1 MYNPPVD
8 REGAKPPEIALTHPV
23 NPMRRSAYVEQ
34 ATRATGWALL
44 YVVGWLLMRL
54 SCYAGL
60 PPDCNLA
67 SEPIDV
73 LTDLLV
79 LLVFSLAQV
88 RAKRC
93 SMLKMRD
100 IKHQGRTT
108 T

>member
-1 MYNPPVD
+1 MVYNPPVD
-8 REGAKPPEIALTHPV
+8 RDGPKAEIALTQPV

-60 PPDCNLA
+60 PPDCNLP

-93 SMLKMRD
+93 SRPDAVLVRV
-100 IKHQGRTT
+100 R
-108 T
+108 

>member
-1 MYNPPVD
+1 MYNPPVERD
-8 REGAKPPEIALTHPV
+8 GGKPAEIALTHPV

-60 PPDCNLA
+60 PNDCNLA

-88 RAKRC
+88 RAYVAFCK
-93 SMLKMRD
+93 
-100 IKHQGRTT
+100 
-108 T
+108 